1 MGEVANIPQLRF
13 PEFSNEWEE
22 SKVGKVFK
30 VSAGGDIKTENVSQ
44 IKTDG
49 FPYPIYANAEK
60 AKGLYGYSNLYKS
73 EANVVT
79 VAGRGVNI
87 GIAHVR
93 LEPFYPIVRLLVLN
107 PIKDAD
113 VKFWENQLNQLNL
126 FVESTG
132 VPQLTAPQISSYKVK
147 YPSKPEQQKIAA
159 FLTAV
164 DNKIEQLSKKQE
176 LLGEYKKGL
185 MQQIFS
191 QAIRFKA
198 DDGSDFPD
206 WEEKKL
212 GDVAEIVGG
221 GTPPTAVEKYWNG
234 NIQWF
239 TPTEIKSKFIVNSK
253 RTITQVG
260 LDTSSA
266 KLLPK
271 GTLLFSSR
279 ASVGEVGIAVQ
290 ECTTNQ
296 GFQSF
301 IVNKNNEPEF
311 LYNWIIKNKKEFIR
325 RASGSTFLEIGK
337 SEIKKI
343 KLHIPALPEQTKI
356 ANFLS
361 SIDSKIEQ
369 LSKKQELLGEYKK
382 GLMQQI
388 FSQVIRFK
396 ADDGCDFPDWKE
408 KKLGD
413 VGNFYRGH
421 SYNSTNVKDSGLLVL
436 RSSNIKNDSLILDN
450 DLQFVNKDCSDN
462 ISLKT
467 NDIVICMANGS
478 KRLVGK
484 SGIYHGDYNGKLTVG
499 AFCSIFRTDNLLS
512 KYILQTV
519 QYRKYLHILL
529 AGTNINNLKNSELSE
544 LTFNLPVS
552 SFEQT
557 KIASFLSSI
566 DNKIEQVDKQLDES
580 KQFKKALLQQ
590 MFV

>member
-212 GDVAEIVGG
+212 GDVSDCLDNRRQPLNGAERNQMKGDIPYYGANGIVDYVNDYIFDEELVLLAEDGGNFNDFSSKPIAQKISGKAWVNNHAHILKAKNIIATDFLFYSLVHKDIRRYIVGG
-221 GTPPTAVEKYWNG
+221 
-234 NIQWF
+234 
-239 TPTEIKSKFIVNSK
+239 S
-253 RTITQVG
+253 R
-260 LDTSSA
+260 A
-266 KLLPK
+266 KLNKSDLLSIKTILP
-271 GTLLFSSR
+271 
-279 ASVGEVGIAVQ
+279 
-290 ECTTNQ
+290 
-296 GFQSF
+296 
-301 IVNKNNEPEF
+301 P
-311 LYNWIIKNKKEFIR
+311 
-325 RASGSTFLEIGK
+325 LE
-337 SEIKKI
+337 
-343 KLHIPALPEQTKI
+343 EQAKI

-361 SIDSKIEQ
+361 S
-369 LSKKQELLGEYKK
+369 
-382 GLMQQI
+382 
-388 FSQVIRFK
+388 V
-396 ADDGCDFPDWKE
+396 
-408 KKLGD
+408 
-413 VGNFYRGH
+413 
-421 SYNSTNVKDSGLLVL
+421 
-436 RSSNIKNDSLILDN
+436 
-450 DLQFVNKDCSDN
+450 
-462 ISLKT
+462 
-467 NDIVICMANGS
+467 
-478 KRLVGK
+478 
-484 SGIYHGDYNGKLTVG
+484 
-499 AFCSIFRTDNLLS
+499 
-512 KYILQTV
+512 
-519 QYRKYLHILL
+519 
-529 AGTNINNLKNSELSE
+529 
-544 LTFNLPVS
+544 
-552 SFEQT
+552 
-557 KIASFLSSI
+557 
-566 DNKIEQVDKQLDES
+566 DNKIEQMGKQLDES

>member
-212 GDVAEIVGG
+212 GDVSDCLDNRRQPLNGAERNQMKGDIPYYGANGIVDYVNDYIFDEELVLLAEDGGNFNDFSSKPIAQKISGKAWVNNHAHILKAKNIIATDFLFYSLVHKDIRRYIVGG
-221 GTPPTAVEKYWNG
+221 
-234 NIQWF
+234 
-239 TPTEIKSKFIVNSK
+239 S
-253 RTITQVG
+253 R
-260 LDTSSA
+260 A
-266 KLLPK
+266 KLNKSDLLSIKTILP
-271 GTLLFSSR
+271 
-279 ASVGEVGIAVQ
+279 
-290 ECTTNQ
+290 
-296 GFQSF
+296 
-301 IVNKNNEPEF
+301 P
-311 LYNWIIKNKKEFIR
+311 
-325 RASGSTFLEIGK
+325 LE
-337 SEIKKI
+337 
-343 KLHIPALPEQTKI
+343 EQTKI

-361 SIDSKIEQ
+361 SID
-369 LSKKQELLGEYKK
+369 
-382 GLMQQI
+382 
-388 FSQVIRFK
+388 
-396 ADDGCDFPDWKE
+396 
-408 KKLGD
+408 
-413 VGNFYRGH
+413 
-421 SYNSTNVKDSGLLVL
+421 T
-436 RSSNIKNDSLILDN
+436 
-450 DLQFVNKDCSDN
+450 
-462 ISLKT
+462 
-467 NDIVICMANGS
+467 
-478 KRLVGK
+478 
-484 SGIYHGDYNGKLTVG
+484 
-499 AFCSIFRTDNLLS
+499 
-512 KYILQTV
+512 
-519 QYRKYLHILL
+519 
-529 AGTNINNLKNSELSE
+529 
-544 LTFNLPVS
+544 
-552 SFEQT
+552 
-557 KIASFLSSI
+557 
-566 DNKIEQVDKQLDES
+566 KIEQVGKQLDES